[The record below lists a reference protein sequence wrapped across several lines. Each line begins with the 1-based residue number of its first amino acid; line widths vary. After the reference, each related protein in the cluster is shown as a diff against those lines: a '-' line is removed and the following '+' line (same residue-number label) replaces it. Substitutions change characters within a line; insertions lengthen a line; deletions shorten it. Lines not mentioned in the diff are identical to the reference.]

1 MFLIIDMQTRRPVEV
16 LPDRTSETLARWLRD
31 RPGIEIVCRDRGGAY
46 ADAIRSGA
54 PDAVQVADRWHMWH
68 VRREALIDREEV
80 GDLRLRLV
88 AAGR

>member
-1 MFLIIDMQTRRPVEV
+1 MQTRRPVEV

-54 PDAVQVADRWHMWH
+54 PDAVQVADRWQCAM
-68 VRREALIDREEV
+68 R
-80 GDLRLRLV
+80 RLV
-88 AAGR
+88 VSPAQPGGTRKEVLGSDGLPGAER